1 MDQAHPPG
9 EGSRKHYQRGCR
21 CPECR
26 DANTAYMRE
35 RRGGERGA
43 EHAELLEDLA
53 DDDPGILDGAA
64 AGPAWWDQITAAR
77 LAAGRAEQ
85 LGVRE
90 VADDADG
97 GRECPT
103 CSAPMR
109 WAGGYTALVCG
120 AHKPGAWARP
130 AVAEQ
135 RARARLEALEAKAG
149 TRIPPAEAAEVA
161 TERAVAADR
170 IDGYL
175 EQLARIPR
183 SDRYRETA
191 VRARHYLEQLA
202 AQFADAR
209 SYDDLDA
216 AEDRE
221 TRLIGRLDDIGLLH
235 YAEQLA
241 ATARRPALA
250 ATATGEDRPRGLLRF
265 FRRADGDEWEYDGD
279 DDETEADDDAE
290 DQGAPPCE
298 PCAAEGADIA
308 AEARI
313 TLPQSPGRGID
324 VCARHRLSYGPGI
337 EQVTSYRGG
346 EHLAPLIA
354 LPYAHAPT
362 CGICRRRPAVVRL
375 EAIAHPSAMPLLPA
389 DVCPQCRTDQQSIA
403 DRQSFQTIRITGR
416 YAAAIA

>member
-35 RRGGERGA
+35 RR
-43 EHAELLEDLA
+43 HADDGQREALEQLA
-53 DDDPGILDGAA
+53 DDDDAGILDGAA
-64 AGPAWWDQITAAR
+64 AGPAWWDRITAAR

-97 GRECPT
+97 GRACPT

-161 TERAVAADR
+161 EERAVAADR
-170 IDGYL
+170 IDGYHA
-175 EQLARIPR
+175 QLARIPR
-183 SDRYRETA
+183 GDRCREIA
-191 VRARHYLEQLA
+191 VRVRHHLEQLA
-202 AQFADAR
+202 DQYQAAR
-209 SYDDLDA
+209 SYDDIDA
-216 AEDRE
+216 AGERED
-221 TRLIGRLDDIGLLH
+221 TLVDAHDGLFY
-235 YAEQLA
+235 YADRIADA
-241 ATARRPALA
+241 AQRPAIA
-250 ATATGEDRPRGLLRF
+250 AAPAEARPRGGFLRM
-265 FRRADGDEWEYDGD
+265 FRRGDSDEWEYDGTEAD
-279 DDETEADDDAE
+279 DTEADDDSDDDGAE
-290 DQGAPPCE
+290 QL
-298 PCAAEGADIA
+298 EG
-308 AEARI
+308 ER
-313 TLPQSPGRGID
+313 
-324 VCARHRLSYGPGI
+324 
-337 EQVTSYRGG
+337 
-346 EHLAPLIA
+346 LAPLIA

-375 EAIAHPSAMPLLPA
+375 EAIAHPFAMPLLPA
-389 DVCPQCRTDQQSIA
+389 DVCTQCRTDQQSIA
-403 DRQSFQTIRITGR
+403 DRQSFQTIRITAR